1 MIYDQRKCEENPTF
15 QILLLWIQI
24 RREED
29 SQRRNIRAFLEKQ
42 NYLGR
47 RQRYLEQAVPEGKEK
62 ILCAQEDKIHPQERS
77 CPSDG
82 SVSKRDQDKPGLQS
96 SQRAWWN
103 TRVWYWGKWKIM
115 KLFIWYFLC
124 QNGKPYK
131 RTSALSR
138 KASNCR
144 SDSSLDSSQNNS
156 SVHKKKSKKGF
167 VKNLHNNNISQNDD
181 KSCLQKI
188 RDFYEKRSS
197 YSFFYFA
204 EDSG

>member
-1 MIYDQRKCEENPTF
+1 
-15 QILLLWIQI
+15 
-24 RREED
+24 
-29 SQRRNIRAFLEKQ
+29 
-42 NYLGR
+42 
-47 RQRYLEQAVPEGKEK
+47 
-62 ILCAQEDKIHPQERS
+62 
-77 CPSDG
+77 
-82 SVSKRDQDKPGLQS
+82 
-96 SQRAWWN
+96 
-103 TRVWYWGKWKIM
+103 M
-115 KLFIWYFLC
+115 KLFIWYFWC
-124 QNGKPYK
+124 QSGKPYK

-204 EDSG
+204 EDSGYKDNPKINPKSSINYISRTRRFCKHLTSQDWFDFFILTFIAANCITLAVERPTIPPW